1 MLIEKGRIKIIST
14 TNEDSALSAILRN
27 EDDLSNLTEVRS
39 YPVSMPLE
47 FVFRVETGDV
57 TVGEVRIKNIRWFN
71 RKGELSIFLNN
82 EYRNKGYGKEILK
95 EILRFVFEKM
105 NLHRIEAE
113 VNQSNSA
120 GSRLVEGLGFKREG
134 ILREAKYTRGAYEDI
149 IRYGLLKKEY
159 QTTTKENI
167 NLKEI

>member
-14 TNEDSALSAILRN
+14 TDEDTALSEILRK
-27 EDDLSNLTEVRS
+27 EEDLSNLTEVRS
-39 YPVSMPLE
+39 YPATLPLE
-47 FVFRVETGDV
+47 FIFRVETGNI

-71 RKGELSIFLNN
+71 RKGELSIFLDS

-105 NLHRIEAE
+105 NLHRVEAE
-113 VNQSNSA
+113 VNESNSA

-134 ILREAKYTRGAYEDI
+134 ILREAKYTKGSYENI

-159 QTTTKENI
+159 QFNKKENI
-167 NLKEI
+167 LT